1 MDLMD
6 LTAAELVR
14 LLAAREVSS
23 RELTE
28 AHLARIDERNP
39 AINAIVTVEAEAA
52 MAAAGRA
59 DEAAVRG
66 AALGTLHGLPMT
78 HKDTHMV
85 AGMRST
91 NGSPLFANHI
101 PQDDDLIIARLRA
114 AGVVATGK
122 SNVPEFG
129 AGSHTFN
136 EVFGT
141 TTNPYAPSL
150 SAGGSSG
157 GVTAAVAA
165 RIQPLGDGSDM
176 GGSLRIPAS
185 FCNVVGFRPSLGV
198 IPVPTPVNAWGW
210 IVRTGPVARTVEDV
224 ALFMS
229 AVTGPAEELQL
240 QAPVQAADFAWNTPD
255 DMRGVR
261 VGFTRDFGLGV
272 PVEQEVL
279 DVFDAQLAVFESL
292 GAIVEEASIDFREA
306 DRVFGNTR
314 ALEFAGG
321 VGPQVERHREL
332 VKPEVIWNVEK
343 GWALDAREILATR
356 AAGTRLQQAV
366 RSYFRKYDLLIAPTS
381 QVLPFDASLRY
392 PRTVRGVASETY
404 LDWMRSACLLSAT
417 GLPVIAVPA
426 GFSSGLP
433 VGIQMA
439 ANHHRDPQLLR
450 WAACY
455 EAATN
460 KATIPPEASLHTASA
475 G

>member
-1 MDLMD
+1 MHLMD
-6 LTAAELVR
+6 LTATELVR
-14 LLAAREVSS
+14 LLATREVSS

-28 AHLARIDERNP
+28 AHLERIEERNP
-39 AINAIVTVEAEAA
+39 IINAIVTVDAEYALDAAENADQATLREEA
-52 MAAAGRA
+52 
-59 DEAAVRG
+59 RG
-66 AALGTLHGLPMT
+66 VLHGLPMT

-91 NGSPLFANHI
+91 NGSLVFANHV
-101 PQDDDLIIARLRA
+101 PDEDDLVIARLRA

-136 EVFGT
+136 EVFGI
-141 TTNPYAPSL
+141 TTNPYSPDR

-157 GVTAAVAA
+157 GVAAAVAS

-198 IPVPTPVNAWGW
+198 IPMVSPVNAWGW
-210 IVRTGPVARTVEDV
+210 IVRTGPMARTVGDV

-229 AVTGPAEELQL
+229 AIAGPSEELQM
-240 QAPVQAADFAWNTPD
+240 QAPVRADDFRRPAPD
-255 DMRGVR
+255 NLRGVR
-261 VGFTRDFGLGV
+261 VGFTRDFGLGI

-279 DVFDAQLAVFESL
+279 DVFDAQLAVFEQL
-292 GAIVEEASIDFREA
+292 GAEVEEAMIDFREA
-306 DRVFGNTR
+306 DRVFANTR
-314 ALEFAGG
+314 ALEFAGAL
-321 VGPQVERHREL
+321 GPVVEQHRDL

-356 AAGTRLQQAV
+356 AAGTRLQKAV
-366 RSYFRKYDLLIAPTS
+366 RSYFRDYDLMIAPTA
-381 QVLPFDASLRY
+381 QVLPFDASLRF
-392 PRTVRGVASETY
+392 PQSVRGVASETY
-404 LDWMRSACLLSAT
+404 LDWMRSACVLSAT

-433 VGIQMA
+433 VGIQIA
-439 ANHHRDPQLLR
+439 ANHNRDADLLG

-455 EAATN
+455 EAATRH
-460 KATIPPEASLHTASA
+460 ADVLPAIALERIAAD
-475 G
+475 